1 MKPIYLLLLV
11 LMAIGFFACERD
23 LLLEPSQPL
32 TQSED
37 KVLGTNELAEFS
49 ARLAD
54 INLFDESTH
63 TDPSHYGAG
72 EVRLFIDEAGDLA
85 LDFLTE
91 NLMVSS
97 ADVAD
102 PVDLLPTRA
111 WHSTIELLF
120 EPNEENRLRNWLIQ
134 NFKGSSSVALRIA
147 LRENGT
153 IFFAGHAER
162 AA

>member
-1 MKPIYLLLLV
+1 MKPVYLLLLV
-11 LMAIGFFACERD
+11 LLAIGFFACERD
-23 LLLEPSQPL
+23 LLQEPAQPMA
-32 TQSED
+32 QSED

-49 ARLAD
+49 SRLAD
-54 INLFDESTH
+54 INLFDESSH
-63 TDPSHYGAG
+63 TDPAHYGTG

-91 NLMVSS
+91 NLMIPSTETE
-97 ADVAD
+97 D
-102 PVDLLPTRA
+102 PAELLPSRNWQA
-111 WHSTIELLF
+111 TIELLF

-134 NFKGSSSVALRIA
+134 NFKGSSSLALRIA

-153 IFFAGHAER
+153 IFFAGLAER

>member
-1 MKPIYLLLLV
+1 MKPVYLLLLV
-11 LMAIGFFACERD
+11 LIAIGFFACERD
-23 LLLEPSQPL
+23 LLEPSQPVA
-32 TQSED
+32 QSED

-91 NLMVSS
+91 NLMISS

-102 PVDLLPTRA
+102 PADLLPTRA

-120 EPNEENRLRNWLIQ
+120 EPNEENRLRHWLIQ
-134 NFKGSSSVALRIA
+134 NFKGSQSLALRIA

-153 IFFAGHAER
+153 IFFAGLAER